1 MVFGCLSFPT
11 HLKVEFS
18 LSFSTFT
25 TERGEREVRVTAN
38 ERFLRRRSF
47 LFRNG
52 RKACLQKE
60 NLKDTQKRSR
70 VEHERD
76 LLTRG
81 NTYTEKTS
89 TFGNDKVQKLF

>member
-18 LSFSTFT
+18 LSFSTST
-25 TERGEREVRVTAN
+25 TEGERELIVTVG

-60 NLKDTQKRSR
+60 NLKDTQTRSR
-70 VEHERD
+70 VEHVRD